1 MPRKSLKVASV
12 GVIMLVI
19 CATLALVTQPQ
30 SGNCESPLFIGA
42 HYGPDALSVA
52 SLIQRAGGLPKSN
65 AEVKS
70 GLNFSQAVSIYPVS
84 RWEIE
89 KVSVWDKQPLWNR
102 ISDDDPTYGI
112 AVDLRVHYANGGRGV
127 LRWNTWRYGL
137 VLCPFV
143 LGYGDGPPGR
153 LELIDLK

>member
-1 MPRKSLKVASV
+1 MTRKSLIIAGV
-12 GVIMLVI
+12 GVVLLAI
-19 CATLALVTQPQ
+19 CTALVRLPQ
-30 SGNCESPLFIGA
+30 SGYCRSPLFIGA
-42 HYGPDALSVA
+42 HYGPDASSVA
-52 SLIQRAGGLPKSN
+52 SLIQQAGGLPKSN
-65 AEVKS
+65 AEVKP

-112 AVDLRVHYANGGRGV
+112 AVDLRVHYGDGGRGV

-153 LELIDLK
+153 IELIDLK